1 VVHELRRSGFDPD
14 WLRVETAAA
23 LSAALT
29 FRTWDV
35 IIADHNLP
43 GFNAPAALA
52 LVRQAGLDVPFL
64 IVSGSIGEELA
75 VGLMKQ
81 GAADYL
87 FKDRLGRLGG
97 AVEHALQE
105 RRLHEEKRQ
114 ADQRLQDTARRLRA
128 IFEHSSDGLSLLD
141 ASGTVVFA
149 SPSVTPILGYALEE
163 FLGRNAFDMVHPED
177 LPDLRGQFAAER
189 SGPRL
194 PCRGRG
200 RRPPPSWPQPAAG
213 RGRRCPGRRS
223 RSAAGRRRCGPPTC
237 PGGRRSPTGGSS
249 PASPRPWR

>member
-1 VVHELRRSGFDPD
+1 MSKPLRLLLIEDSEDDAALVVHELWRSGFDPD

-23 LSAALT
+23 LSAALA
-29 FRTWDV
+29 FRPWDI

-43 GFNAPAALA
+43 AFNAPAALA
-52 LVRQAGLDVPFL
+52 LVRQAELDVPFL

-75 VGLMKQ
+75 VGVMKQ

-97 AVEHALQE
+97 AVQHALE
-105 RRLHEEKRQ
+105 EGRLREEKRQ
-114 ADQRLQDTARRLRA
+114 ADQRLQESARRLRA

-177 LPDLRGQFAAER
+177 LPDLRGQFA
-189 SGPRL
+189 RL
-194 PCRGRG
+194 LE
-200 RRPPPSWPQPAAG
+200 Q
-213 RGRRCPGRRS
+213 
-223 RSAAGRRRCGPPTC
+223 
-237 PGGRRSPTGGSS
+237 PGGTQVAQVRTLHRDGS
-249 PASPRPWR
+249 WR